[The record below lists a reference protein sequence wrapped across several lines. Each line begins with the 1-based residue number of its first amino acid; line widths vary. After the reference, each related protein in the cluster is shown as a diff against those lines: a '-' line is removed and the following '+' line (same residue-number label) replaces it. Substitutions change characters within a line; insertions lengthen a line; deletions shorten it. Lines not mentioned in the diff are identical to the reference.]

1 MIGSLGGIVVVSLF
15 IASVTALFDM
25 SGDESWAIGQ
35 TNLKVF
41 REKETHLAIKYL
53 QNAWRRY
60 ALAKKTATSEYDRKL
75 FDIVDGDTSPERSLT
90 PAARKKKLDPF
101 FAREAFLVSKVRS
114 ARALREDQEKNNISE
129 QDYMISKIQLVN
141 ERVESM
147 QKKVHEALIRSNF
160 EYGELHGSDRTL
172 HR

>member
-35 TNLKVF
+35 TQLKVF
-41 REKETHLAIKYL
+41 NEKETHLAIKYL

-60 ALAKKTATSEYDRKL
+60 ALAKKTATSEFDRKL
-75 FDIVDGDTSPERSLT
+75 FDIPDGDMSPERSLT
-90 PAARKKKLDPF
+90 PADRAKKLNPY

-129 QDYMISKIQLVN
+129 QDFMLSKIQLVRN
-141 ERVESM
+141 SVDSMEKKIHAVLQKGDYHQERGQFV
-147 QKKVHEALIRSNF
+147 Q
-160 EYGELHGSDRTL
+160 
-172 HR
+172 